1 MAQNVTIAGAS
12 YTGVP
17 YVTVPKTGGGTAK
30 FIDTSDGTASAS
42 DIASGKT
49 AYVGGNKVTGTKT
62 SANIQTSKSVTITSN
77 GSTTVTPDSGYDAL
91 QSVNIE
97 VDVSEGGSEPKAL
110 YIFNNYNKRVVFD
123 GGIGEIEIGA
133 GESTQA
139 MENITAEG
147 LFQDTAVL
155 QVYAGSAIIFGL
167 APDGNLIINV
177 QENM

>member
-1 MAQNVTIAGAS
+1 MAKQVNKVVYGNKTLIDLTSDTVTPETLIEGSTAHDKSGAQI
-12 YTGVP
+12 V
-17 YVTVPKTGGGTAK
+17 GTAQAG
-30 FIDTSDGTASAS
+30 S
-42 DIASGKT
+42 
-49 AYVGGNKVTGTKT
+49 

-110 YIFNNYNKRVVFD
+110 YIINNYNKRVVFD
-123 GGIGEIEIGA
+123 GGFGEIEIGA

-139 MENITAEG
+139 MEDITAEG
-147 LFQDTAVL
+147 LFQGTAVL
-155 QVYAGSAIIFGL
+155 QVYAGSAIIFGF
-167 APDGNLIINV
+167 APNGNLTIDV